1 MCRTVPR
8 LVLRVEGWRAE
19 VDYDGRATWVDARAL
34 EGLRPGEYVA
44 VYAGVALER
53 LPEELA
59 LELLSFE
66 QDLERMLAEAS
77 GEWASGRAG
86 EGATGS

>member
-8 LVLRVEGWRAE
+8 LVLRVEGARAE
-19 VDYDGRATWVDARAL
+19 VDYDGRPTWVDARQV

-44 VYAGVALER
+44 VYAGIALER
-53 LPEELA
+53 LPEDLA

-66 QDLERMLAEAS
+66 DDLERLLAEATLS
-77 GEWASGRAG
+77 DAG
-86 EGATGS
+86 TRGHGDAANG